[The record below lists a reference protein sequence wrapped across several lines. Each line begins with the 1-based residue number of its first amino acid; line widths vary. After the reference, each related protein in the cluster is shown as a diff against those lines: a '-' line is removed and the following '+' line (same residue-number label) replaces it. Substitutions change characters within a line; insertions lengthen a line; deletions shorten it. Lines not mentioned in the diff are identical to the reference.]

1 MLKFV
6 FDTYVKK
13 YRMENKDEAGYA
25 LSYKRGVN

>member
-13 YRMENKDEAGYA
+13 YRMENKDEAGYVSGRSF
-25 LSYKRGVN
+25 L